1 MPQLDSLSWF
11 DQVFSSTLVF
21 FAFYLVL
28 AVFFLPA
35 VVSIFKGR
43 QKLQNFRQYIAE
55 IYNVQ
60 LNLLMIN
67 TQQTLS
73 ILLLN
78 NLFLISFY
86 HQPVFLQDLQANLI
100 KTCYASSEMLSV
112 EEAQL
117 TVLAAAVDAELEVAD
132 STDDNNDNASI
143 DWWHIDQLSAED
155 AEHLDGDVIT
165 EFTPF
170 DFAEAA
176 QLGFSTQDTLLSA
189 VVEDQLLMSVLPAVN
204 LEDVEETGLKAGVGI
219 GTVFGALTVMGPHRR
234 CFSTWH
240 PKDVNKKWSTSMVAV
255 SAAISDQWRMD
266 YYKLTPQIRQ
276 NCGKQSMS

>member
-117 TVLAAAVDAELEVAD
+117 TVMAAAVDAELEVSD
-132 STDDNNDNASI
+132 STDDNNDNVSI
-143 DWWHIDQLSAED
+143 DWWHIDQLSAEE

-189 VVEDQLLMSVLPAVN
+189 VVEDQLLMSVLPSCD
-204 LEDVEETGLKAGVGI
+204 EDVESPGFNAGVGI
-219 GTVFGALTVMGPHRR
+219 GTVFGALTVIGRR
-234 CFSTWH
+234 GFATWP
-240 PKDVNKKWSTSMVAV
+240 PKRSMRKA
-255 SAAISDQWRMD
+255 
-266 YYKLTPQIRQ
+266 
-276 NCGKQSMS
+276 

>member
-11 DQVFSSTLVF
+11 DQVFSSTFVF
-21 FAFYLVL
+21 FVFYLLL

-55 IYNVQ
+55 IYNTQ
-60 LNLLMIN
+60 LNLLVIN

-117 TVLAAAVDAELEVAD
+117 TVMAAAVDAELVLAD
-132 STDDNNDNASI
+132 SNEDDVTSI
-143 DWWHIDQLSAED
+143 DWWHIDQLSAEE
-155 AEHLDGDVIT
+155 AEDLDGDVIT
-165 EFTPF
+165 EFNLF

-189 VVEDQLLMSVLPAVN
+189 VVEDQLLVASISNETNSDN
-204 LEDVEETGLKAGVGI
+204 LDLVI
-219 GTVFGALTVMGPHRR
+219 
-234 CFSTWH
+234 
-240 PKDVNKKWSTSMVAV
+240 D
-255 SAAISDQWRMD
+255 IS
-266 YYKLTPQIRQ
+266 
-276 NCGKQSMS
+276 